1 MPRNAGQSDDD
12 ARLRFEAMFRQHYP
26 EVNAYVRRRTT
37 GDAGDVVGE
46 VFLTAWRRL
55 DRVPADALPWLLGV
69 ARKVLAN
76 ARRSEHRHPTVGLSH
91 EAGVPGFESNPAE
104 RLEVAGERHVS
115 GVTWG
120 DFHVV
125 GTYDGSSFTV
135 LDVGPPQPQPPDP
148 ADPIV
153 IPCGEPAGGWAATDP
168 ARTSRSD
175 LEAAG
180 HAASAQPDSAGWW
193 IKYLVPPA
201 TDGSFGPD
209 DLVMN
214 AAFTGDIERHR
225 QELSRLWGGPLCVVR
240 YDRTDGE
247 LRRIQTE
254 LTDHGADEF
263 EFTLLF

>member
-1 MPRNAGQSDDD
+1 MPA
-12 ARLRFEAMFRQHYP
+12 ARS
-26 EVNAYVRRRTT
+26 
-37 GDAGDVVGE
+37 
-46 VFLTAWRRL
+46 TATRPSASPTKQAFPAITNWDW
-55 DRVPADALPWLLGV
+55 DR
-69 ARKVLAN
+69 
-76 ARRSEHRHPTVGLSH
+76 
-91 EAGVPGFESNPAE
+91 
-104 RLEVAGERHVS
+104 VAGERYLS

-254 LTDHGADEF
+254 LTDHGADELG
-263 EFTLLF
+263 FTLLFSESDIVRNRVEIGVVVADDRLREAIDARYGPGTVLLVPARQPVG